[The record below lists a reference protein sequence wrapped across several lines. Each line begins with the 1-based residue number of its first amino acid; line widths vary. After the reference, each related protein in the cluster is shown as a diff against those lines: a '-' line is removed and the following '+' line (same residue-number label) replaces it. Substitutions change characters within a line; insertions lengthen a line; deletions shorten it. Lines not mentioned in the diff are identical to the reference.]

1 MLAQAVK
8 WAFSEANP
16 GLFFLFLS
24 SSIKISAIQ
33 IEKSVDGVLGIQTHG
48 RRIAGADDTM

>member
-48 RRIAGADDTM
+48 RRIVGADDTM